1 MARQTN
7 YRDDGEGCCLN
18 CGNDKDLHGKARE
31 CPEKHST
38 APLWPVM
45 DVGQM
50 VTFYIRDDSGE
61 VFGTVT
67 LQNFVPESAR
77 AAAMLASIAEVAEAA
92 KTAVIQGLIAQ
103 AAWDATVGSGND
115 SEEVAYEALYEA
127 LERDGT
133 PAEKA
138 AFKRAWNKCLQE
150 MAQP

>member
-31 CPEKHST
+31 CPEKAQATTDRRHYREDGDGICENCGYSSGIHGKDLSCPAPASAAVT

-50 VTFYIRDDSGE
+50 VR
-61 VFGTVT
+61 
-67 LQNFVPESAR
+67 
-77 AAAMLASIAEVAEAA
+77 
-92 KTAVIQGLIAQ
+92 
-103 AAWDATVGSGND
+103 
-115 SEEVAYEALYEA
+115 
-127 LERDGT
+127 
-133 PAEKA
+133 
-138 AFKRAWNKCLQE
+138 E